1 MVMGELINFEFKRIL
16 KQLSIVVR
24 KFFVLVISVISM
36 LQRTRWAHHAL
47 YGNRLRHVTIIC
59 CFGIDVIEICFIGI
73 DVTVVLLIGI
83 GHFVGI
89 VYSPGIEL
97 FFSRVVTHFVWVEHL
112 LAFSKEHMI
121 GIIHPFIVEHLICN
135 RNQQGKS

>member
-1 MVMGELINFEFKRIL
+1 MVKGELINFEFKRIL
-16 KQLSIVVR
+16 KQLSIFVR
-24 KFFVLVISVISM
+24 KFIVLVISVISV

-47 YGNRLRHVTIIC
+47 YGNRLRYVTIIC
-59 CFGIDVIEICFIGI
+59 FFGTDVIEICFIGI
-73 DVTVVLLIGI
+73 DVTVVLLIGIDVILVHFIGI

-121 GIIHPFIVEHLICN
+121 GIMHPFIV
-135 RNQQGKS
+135 